1 MERYLVFFSEDK
13 SRKDLKPESPE
24 YVACEIASV
33 LEEDGLSNKC
43 FTACIENTPEA
54 TMATLKS
61 LPKFSIALDKERVEK
76 WNGYLM
82 PMHEKI
88 KSVID
93 AIDQAY
99 SIVFETVNELQ
110 DLCEQDENFSDINR
124 IGRKD
129 FEYAFEYLQA
139 PDEYE
144 FADRIEEMYEITRF
158 DHPSA

>member
-1 MERYLVFFSEDK
+1 MERYLVFFSEDE
-13 SRKDLKPESPE
+13 SSKDLKPESPE

-33 LEEDGLSNKC
+33 LEEHGLSNRS
-43 FTACIENTPEA
+43 FTACLENTPEA

-61 LPKFSIALDKERVEK
+61 LPKFSIALDKDRVKK
-76 WNGYLM
+76 WNSYLM

-110 DLCEQDENFSDINR
+110 DLCEQDENFSDINH

-144 FADRIEEMYEITRF
+144 FAERIEEMYEITRF